1 MRRPI
6 LANLGTQPVVVR
18 DNGVEVVFPPG
29 PAPAGTEAHWD
40 AARAQYPGVCA
51 LVDGTR
57 FDKSPDPSRQV
68 ATPDPLPAFDVVEL
82 DEAKFDVVELDEA
95 KPEPPEAE
103 DGDDE
108 ITPEDTRPARTVR
121 PEYTGEDMSI
131 PSLSVDPESQS

>member
-68 ATPDPLPAFDVVEL
+68 ATPDPLSGSDVVEL
-82 DEAKFDVVELDEA
+82 DEV